1 MAVTHDFEYIK
12 PATLEEAVDLLDKY
26 KGKAKIL
33 SGGTDLAVLIKEDV
47 LTPDLLIDIKGLK
60 ELRKIEFSGDELKL
74 GAGTTFTDI
83 ERSEIIKEKFRVLWE
98 AAGTVASVGI
108 RNRATVVGN
117 ICSAIP
123 SLDSAP
129 ALMLYDAVV
138 LSKSVSEERNIPIKD
153 FFVSVKKTALQK
165 DEIVTGIT
173 LTLPKGNSGSCYL
186 KLGRYKGED
195 LAQSG
200 IGVLA
205 LENNEYRIAYC
216 AVAPVPLRATKIET
230 FLSGKELTNEVIEAA
245 KKMIELEISPITDI
259 RSSKEY
265 RMQMSKVMLER
276 ALKIAS
282 KRQKGEMV
290 HSEAIL

>member
-12 PATLEEAVDLLDKY
+12 PATLDEAVDLLDKY
-26 KGKAKIL
+26 KGRAKIL
-33 SGGTDLAVLIKEDV
+33 SGGTDLAVQIKEDV
-47 LTPDLLIDIKGLK
+47 VAPDLLIDIKGLK
-60 ELRKIEFSGDELKL
+60 ELKKIEFSGEELKL
-74 GAGTTFTDI
+74 GTNTTFTDI
-83 ERSEIIKEKFRVLWE
+83 ERSEIIKEKFMVLWE

-117 ICSAIP
+117 ICSAVP

-129 ALMLYDAVV
+129 ALMLYNAVV
-138 LSKSVSEERNIPIKD
+138 HVKSVSEERNIPIAD
-153 FFVSVKKTALQK
+153 FFVSVKKTSLQK

-195 LAQSG
+195 LAQAG

-205 LENNEYRIAYC
+205 LENNEYRISYC
-216 AVAPVPLRATKIET
+216 AVAPKPLRASKIEE
-230 FLSGKELTNEVIEAA
+230 FLRGKELSTEVIEAA
-245 KKMIELEISPITDI
+245 KKIVEQEISPITDI

-265 RMQMSKVMLER
+265 RMHMSKVMLER
-276 ALKIAS
+276 ALNIAS
-282 KRQKGEMV
+282 KRQKGEIV